1 MKLKNNKTGAVIET
15 ASFCSGGDWVVVDAP
30 KKKTTTKKKESEK
43 KKED

>member
-1 MKLKNNKTGAVIET
+1 MKLKNINTGAVIET
-15 ASFCSGGDWVVVDAP
+15 ASVCFGGDWVEVDAP